1 MELIKRIRTT
11 SGDAQIDYL
20 SLANLPSSDATL
32 TKSGSFADAAV
43 VGTKIT
49 QIEKDIK
56 DMPSILDDTNREIEK
71 LKTAVSDL
79 QYVPISINSFTNDKN
94 IVEMGTTISTIV
106 LNWSTNKTPTTLTLD
121 GSTLSPS
128 IKTTTLSGQSVKTN
142 KTFTLKA
149 VDERNASSSKTTSI
163 TFYNGV
169 YYGAASAGTVNN
181 AFIQKLSKALQ
192 SNKAKTFDVTTGAGQ
207 YIWYAIPSRYGTPSF
222 NVGGFDGGFSK
233 VSTVS
238 YTNPS
243 GYTENY
249 DVYRSDNSN
258 LGKKTVKVS

>member
-1 MELIKRIRTT
+1 MELVKRIRTI

-20 SLANLPSSDATL
+20 ALANLPTSDSTL

-43 VGTKIT
+43 VGSKFTT
-49 QIEKDIK
+49 IEKEIE
-56 DMPSILDDTNREIEK
+56 DMPSILDETNKEIEK

-79 QYVPISINSFTNDKN
+79 QYVPVSITSFTNDKN
-94 IVEMGTTISTIV
+94 IVEMGGTITTVV
-106 LNWSTNKTPTTLTLD
+106 LNWAINKTPTALTLD

-128 IKTTTLSGQSVKTN
+128 IKTTTLSNQSIKTN

-149 VDERNASSSKTTSI
+149 TDERNATSSKATSI

-169 YYGAASAGTVNN
+169 YYGASTTGTVNN
-181 AFIQKLSKALQ
+181 AFIQKLTKSLQ
-192 SNKAKTFDVTTGAGQ
+192 SSKAKTFDVTTGSGQ

-233 VSTVS
+233 ITTLS